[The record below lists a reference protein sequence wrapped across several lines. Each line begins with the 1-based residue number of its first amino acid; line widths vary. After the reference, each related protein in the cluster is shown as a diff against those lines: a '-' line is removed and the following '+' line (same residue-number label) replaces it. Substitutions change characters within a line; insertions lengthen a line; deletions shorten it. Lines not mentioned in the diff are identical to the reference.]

1 MYFTEHSRSIFYIA
15 VLSSPLFKRLV
26 KYRRRKRSVS
36 YIYSQP
42 IYLFIDLY
50 KVRDN
55 IHIPIVMLSPILYT
69 TDYLSLIHI

>member
-1 MYFTEHSRSIFYIA
+1 MGWLYMYFTEHSRSIFYVT
-15 VLSSPLFKRLV
+15 VLNSPLFKRLA

-50 KVRDN
+50 KV
-55 IHIPIVMLSPILYT
+55 
-69 TDYLSLIHI
+69 

>member
-1 MYFTEHSRSIFYIA
+1 MYFTEHLRSIFYVT
-15 VLSSPLFKRLV
+15 VLNSPLFKRLV

-50 KVRDN
+50 KARDN
-55 IHIPIVMLSPILYT
+55 IHIPIVMLSLILYT
-69 TDYLSLIHI
+69 TDYMLFI

>member
-1 MYFTEHSRSIFYIA
+1 MYFTEHPRSIFYIA

-50 KVRDN
+50 KARDN
-55 IHIPIVMLSPILYT
+55 IHIPIVMLSLILYT
-69 TDYLSLIHI
+69 TDYMLFI